1 MLVKF
6 DNLRNNATLFVNP
19 AFVVT
24 VGKGRDTGRVE
35 ILLSSGGS
43 VVVRGEL
50 DEVVKVLDA
59 ANRA

>member
-24 VGKGRDTGRVE
+24 VEKGRDTGRVE

-59 ANRA
+59 ANRP

>member
-50 DEVVKVLDA
+50 DEVVKVLDT